1 MAWQPAFLD
10 PFLFRRM
17 VVPLASV
24 FFVFVGPCSFF
35 RDLSPFIFLASVHF
49 FIGLSCAVGFMTFL
63 SFFLTLDH
71 FFHPTF
77 MSCLFYDFSFKI
89 YININGVSP
98 VFLIYIKN
106 NIFLFIYCWCNLTR
120 IKLIIIKICI
130 SRCSN

>member
-1 MAWQPAFLD
+1 MSGLATSFPRSISFLSD
-10 PFLFRRM
+10 GRS
-17 VVPLASV
+17 ASFSF
-24 FFVFVGPCSFF
+24 FFVFVGSRCSLF

-49 FIGLSCAVGFMTFL
+49 FVGLSCAVGFMTFL

-98 VFLIYIKN
+98 VFLICIKN
-106 NIFLFIYCWCNLTR
+106 NIFILYILLMQFN
-120 IKLIIIKICI
+120 
-130 SRCSN
+130 